1 MLTVRQIN
9 SKNYPSGK
17 KVLYK
22 YTSEIYYKLQKER
35 QENGWTFSL
44 TKGKFSA
51 PFVKE
56 LEEEIFEPYK
66 EGSEVYLAEFNGVES
81 AIMVIQKME
90 WNNTLLIHDLYVN
103 DQFKKNG
110 IGRSLIEVA
119 KKRAIELGVRAI
131 TLETQTSN
139 YPAVQFYLKN
149 GFELVGFNTISYT
162 NEDVNNKEVRIE
174 MAYMIK
180 SPKYN

>member
-1 MLTVRQIN
+1 MLTVRQIY
-9 SKNYPSGK
+9 SKNYPTGK
-17 KVLYK
+17 KVFYK
-22 YTSEIYYKLQKER
+22 YTSDKYYELHIESTD
-35 QENGWTFSL
+35 NGWNFSI
-44 TKGKFSA
+44 TEEIFVT

-56 LEEEIFEPYK
+56 LEEEIFESYK
-66 EGSEVYLAEFNGVES
+66 EGSEYYLAELNGIES

-90 WNNTLLIHDLYVN
+90 WNDTLLIHDLYV
-103 DQFKKNG
+103 DDRFKGYG

-119 KKRAIELGVRAI
+119 KKRATELGVRAI

-174 MAYMIK
+174 MANIIE
-180 SPKYN
+180 PPLR